1 MRIKLSILNGSES
14 VALNSYLLR
23 AELGPLNADARNAM
37 QFYSE
42 GIEGLEGRQE
52 KQEELKGTES
62 KHSQVRN
69 VPLANTSAR
78 TMHILEHDAVLE
90 RPENLDSPET
100 QENPVPSRRSN
111 AVAISPAQLQTQSV
125 FQRTRQSLSPI
136 PLPLFNVFFT
146 LFASFAVKHFPQGLF
161 ASSAFSAFPVPL
173 HGASIRVGAS
183 SKSMLRRFNSRPSR
197 GFTLVELIAASVIVA
212 MISAAAA
219 LVIFRMSRT
228 LRGASAQEAFAR
240 ADAGAALMARDVL
253 TASRE
258 NDLTFAKLSIAHGGQ
273 TDPAQ
278 AHDSITMLSLSSRPV
293 RALPS
298 HNEGPVHEVQYRVD
312 RPPVTSAREAPQS
325 CLMKREDP
333 NPDEYLDAGGVVTP
347 VVPGIVG
354 LRIQAYDG
362 TSWFD
367 DWDTDSDG
375 YPHAVRI
382 TVSASSDDGRVVR
395 IARRTISL
403 DRTPLPVVAPT
414 TEATQ

>member
-1 MRIKLSILNGSES
+1 M
-14 VALNSYLLR
+14 
-23 AELGPLNADARNAM
+23 AD
-37 QFYSE
+37 
-42 GIEGLEGRQE
+42 
-52 KQEELKGTES
+52 
-62 KHSQVRN
+62 
-69 VPLANTSAR
+69 VPLANTWTRTKHSLKPHPILKQPKDLSSA
-78 TMHILEHDAVLE
+78 A
-90 RPENLDSPET
+90 T
-100 QENPVPSRRSN
+100 QENPARSRRSI
-111 AVAISPAQLQTQSV
+111 AIAKSLAPTQSQSIL
-125 FQRTRQSLSPI
+125 QRTKHSVFPS
-136 PLPLFNVFFT
+136 PLPSFNVFFAP
-146 LFASFAVKHFPQGLF
+146 FASFAVKRFPLGL
-161 ASSAFSAFPVPL
+161 SAPFTFPVRIR
-173 HGASIRVGAS
+173 GASIRVGAS
-183 SKSMLRRFNSRPSR
+183 SKSLLRRINSRPSR

-212 MISAAAA
+212 MISAATA

-228 LRGASAQEAFAR
+228 VRGASAQEAFAR

-258 NDLTFAKLSIAHGGQ
+258 NNLTFAKLSITHGGQ

-278 AHDSITMLSLSSRPV
+278 AQDSITMLSLSGKPV

-312 RPPVTSAREAPQS
+312 KPPVTSAREAPQS

-333 NPDEYLDAGGVVTP
+333 NPDDYFDAGGVVTP

-382 TVSASSDDGRVVR
+382 TVSASSDDGRIVR
-395 IARRTISL
+395 VSRRTISL